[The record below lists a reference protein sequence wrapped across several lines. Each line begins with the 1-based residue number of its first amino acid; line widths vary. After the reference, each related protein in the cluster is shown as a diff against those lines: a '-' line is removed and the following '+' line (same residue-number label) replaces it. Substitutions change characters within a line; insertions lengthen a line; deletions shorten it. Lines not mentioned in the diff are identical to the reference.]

1 MSSKLECGGRE
12 NDRETGWCSTN
23 GIPVDCARSG
33 DYFDRLDE
41 PTGCTLI
48 SSALRGRGS
57 QEGKMIAPVIRN
69 LVLAA
74 LLLPTSGAA
83 QSAAQNA
90 VPTHPNQPPLPQPQP
105 AIPPATPPP

>member
-1 MSSKLECGGRE
+1 MVGNPYLSVLRQSCPSLGHNRQMSSKLECGGRE

-48 SSALRGRGS
+48 SSALRGPGS
-57 QEGKMIAPVIRN
+57 QEGNIIAPTIPT
-69 LVLAA
+69 LVPAT
-74 LLLPTSGAA
+74 LLLPTSR
-83 QSAAQNA
+83 
-90 VPTHPNQPPLPQPQP
+90 
-105 AIPPATPPP
+105 